1 MHVCAR
7 VLGALACEVIT
18 TIHHCTQR
26 KEFNYGQKRIPRIP
40 GEDAER
46 GGSVGKQRPPVA
58 NRRVLVVVGSTCTLT
73 GWGEKTNKN
82 FKQSIQ

>member
-7 VLGALACEVIT
+7 VLGALACEFIT

-46 GGSVGKQRPPVA
+46 GGGFVGKQLPPVA
-58 NRRVLVVVGSTCTLT
+58 NRRVLVVVVGSTCTLT
-73 GWGEKTNKN
+73 GRGEKNKQ
-82 FKQSIQ
+82 KL

>member
-7 VLGALACEVIT
+7 VLGALACEFIT

-46 GGSVGKQRPPVA
+46 GGGICGETAPP
-58 NRRVLVVVGSTCTLT
+58 S
-73 GWGEKTNKN
+73 GEQESFGGGGGVDVYING
-82 FKQSIQ
+82 